1 MRINLSIMNSSIR
14 SQSKYVHKKD
24 ANIGVVIIFIIV
36 TLIFLLSLTQ
46 SNYSKELFS
55 QKTEIGK

>member
-1 MRINLSIMNSSIR
+1 MDMVVK
-14 SQSKYVHKKD
+14 SQSKNVHKEV
-24 ANIGVVIIFIIV
+24 NIGVIIIFIIV

-55 QKTEIGK
+55 QKTELRK